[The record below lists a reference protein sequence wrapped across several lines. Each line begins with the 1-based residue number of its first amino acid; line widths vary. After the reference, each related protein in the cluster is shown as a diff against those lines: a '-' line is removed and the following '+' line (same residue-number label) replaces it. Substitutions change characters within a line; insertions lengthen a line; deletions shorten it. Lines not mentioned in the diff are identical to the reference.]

1 MENTIYAFWDAQQL
15 QYILNSV
22 AMMTSMD
29 DYVGLMKVFAILG
42 LFIAVTA
49 GFVKARG
56 EEAVYYV
63 IILVIFYGALFLPK
77 RDVVIQ
83 DMGTGTGTYT
93 VANVPLGL
101 AVFAS
106 AESHIGYWL
115 TRASETV
122 FAMPDDINFQKTGY
136 MFASRAITERQKAR
150 FFKSSIFDSMLN
162 FTKDCIYPEIN
173 NNPTLYEQTMTT
185 GDLWTLWGTPEALN
199 PGRLVS
205 VYNPTS
211 SSFEIMNCE
220 AAYGVLDPQVNQT
233 VSDDI
238 LPRIARKLNPTV
250 DTVTASGLIASQ
262 LPLADDFILNA
273 SRTAAE
279 GIRQAAMINMLS
291 DSTVYVPQM
300 NGDPAAAQVAI
311 ATATAAASANTAY
324 VTMAKI
330 SESTLPVIR
339 NAFHII
345 IIALFPIVM
354 LIIVMAGSRGGL
366 VFKTYLMALLW
377 VNLWAP
383 IYAVINF
390 FMSWYTSGPAVAA
403 TTGMDTLSFGS
414 QSGMIHSLISDQGI
428 AGMLAL
434 SVPVIA
440 YMLTNVSASSMTSV
454 ISGVMSPANSA
465 AQSAGAS
472 AGLGNI
478 SAGNTSW
485 GNVSQGNWSWNN
497 ISANK
502 LDTVPTVNTAQPG
515 MTVDSSIGVA
525 DNGRAIK
532 TTSWIGSQAKQFEDL
547 STGDRFTMNPNLNT
561 PLVSA
566 SMQGG
571 SASLVAG
578 AQRAREI
585 ANSNVFSS
593 ELSLNRAA
601 QRATEDAAQLSN
613 ALTASRGRSN
623 TIGIN
628 TGESSSISNSEGLS
642 TSTTTG
648 TGENNQSSVSA
659 KSSDSQDKARQATIS
674 GDAKLSSLL
683 NFFGK
688 NNKGAGV
695 EATEGGSFKSPI
707 NAGVKVTGSATDRT
721 SFQEALDNSQ
731 SKDANIRKQGQQTL
745 GQIRQAITD
754 QLSISKGDSSE
765 TRALRALSSSISE
778 SIKASESYGVALNN
792 REQVSKSSAET
803 LSGSAGAQASSQ
815 TAAIKAIADHT
826 GGQNLSG
833 YMNAADLI
841 RQSPDK
847 VAELVYGAVPSS
859 PESLSIAGDGPTRSQ
874 QDVNDVG
881 EITLSKAANDNEMGV
896 KSANP
901 GYDKEARQF
910 VGLSP
915 ASKPDTKKA
924 SDEIK
929 NDASNIDENMRSA
942 NRDTAL
948 QNAANQYAS
957 YQLAQQA
964 KDIGTNYDKTDLN
977 QLFKQHREQF
987 LRAAADDPN
996 LANNALTFVT
1006 EHQKGNVQPQDG
1018 DGKQYIPQVKMEGRD
1033 GLAEQVRFNTVKR
1046 GEEPV
1051 EPKIIRLN

>member
-15 QYILNSV
+15 QYILNAV

-29 DYVGLMKVFAILG
+29 DYLGLLKTFAILG

-56 EEAVYYV
+56 EEAAYYV
-63 IILVIFYGALFLPK
+63 IVLVLFYGALFLPK

-83 DMGTGTGTYT
+83 DMATGTGTYT

-101 AVFAS
+101 AFFAS

-115 TRASETV
+115 TKVSETV
-122 FAMPDDINFQKTGY
+122 FAMPDDIQFQKTGY

-150 FFKSSIFDSMLN
+150 FFKPSIFDSMLN

-173 NNPTLYEQTMTT
+173 NNPTLYEQTMAT

-199 PGRLVS
+199 AGRLVS

-211 SSFEIMNCE
+211 SAFEIMNCQ

-238 LPRIARKLNPTV
+238 LPRIARKLNPTANV
-250 DTVTASGLIASQ
+250 ATASTMIAAQ
-262 LPLADDFILNA
+262 LPMADDFILNA

-279 GIRQAAMINMLS
+279 GIRQAAMINMLA

-311 ATATAAASANTAY
+311 ATATAAASANTSY
-324 VTMAKI
+324 ITMAKI

-354 LIIVMAGSRGGL
+354 LLIVMAGAKAGIVLR
-366 VFKTYLMALLW
+366 TYLMALLW

-390 FMSWYTSGPAVAA
+390 FMSWYTSGPAIAA

-414 QSGMIHSLISDQGI
+414 HAGMIHSLISDQGI

-440 YMLTNVSASSMTSV
+440 YMLTNVSAASMTSI

-472 AGLGNI
+472 VGTGNI

-497 ISANK
+497 VSANK
-502 LDTVPTVNTAQPG
+502 YDTVPTVSTAQPG
-515 MTVDSSIGVA
+515 VTVDSSIGVA
-525 DNGRAIK
+525 DNGRAVK
-532 TTSWIGSQAKQFEDL
+532 TTAWTGSQAKQYEDL
-547 STGDRFTMNPNLNT
+547 STGDKFTMNPNMPN

-578 AQRAREI
+578 AQRAREL
-585 ANSNVFSS
+585 ANSNVSSTEFS
-593 ELSLNRAA
+593 LSHAA
-601 QRATEDAAQLSN
+601 QKATEDAASFTN
-613 ALTASRGRSN
+613 ALTTSRSHGKSN
-623 TIGIN
+623 SIT
-628 TGESSSISNSEGLS
+628 TGDSSSTSHSDGLN

-648 TGENNQSSVSA
+648 TGEDNKSGVSA
-659 KSSDSQDKARQATIS
+659 KSTDTQDRSTQASIGASASMGSLMNFFSKGKKS
-674 GDAKLSSLL
+674 GDNDS
-683 NFFGK
+683 G
-688 NNKGAGV
+688 
-695 EATEGGSFKSPI
+695 GGSFQSPI
-707 NAGVKVTGSATDRT
+707 NVSGSIKGTATDRT
-721 SFQEALDNSQ
+721 AFQQALDNSQ
-731 SKDANIRKQGQQTL
+731 SKDANIRKQGQQSL
-745 GQIRQAITD
+745 GQMRQAITD
-754 QLSISKGDSSE
+754 QLSVSKGDSSE
-765 TRALRALSSSISE
+765 TRAMRALSSSIGE
-778 SIKASESYGVALNN
+778 AIRASESYGAALTN
-792 REQVSKSSAET
+792 REQVSKSTADT

-815 TAAIKAIADHT
+815 TAAIRSIAEHT
-826 GGQNLSG
+826 GGQNVSG
-833 YMNAADLI
+833 YMAAADMI
-841 RQSPDK
+841 RQNPDK
-847 VAELVYGAVPSS
+847 VAELAFGALPSS
-859 PESLSIAGDGPTRSQ
+859 PESLQVAGNGATKSQ
-874 QDVNDVG
+874 AQLNQSADQQL
-881 EITLSKAANDNEMGV
+881 LSATAANESDV
-896 KSANP
+896 KGAHP
-901 GYDKEARQF
+901 GYDKQAQRYVPFTPESA
-910 VGLSP
+910 P
-915 ASKPDTKKA
+915 NTKAASESIA
-924 SDEIK
+924 
-929 NDASNIDENMRSA
+929 NDASNMERQMKSE

-948 QNAANQYAS
+948 QHAANAYATH
-957 YQLAQQA
+957 QLAQQA
-964 KDIGTNYDKTDLN
+964 KDTGASYDKTDLN
-977 QLFKQHREQF
+977 QLYRAHREQF
-987 LRAAADDPN
+987 LRAAEQDPN
-996 LANNALTFVT
+996 IANTALTYVN
-1006 EHQKGNVQPQDG
+1006 EHQRGDAQPVDGN
-1018 DGKQYIPQVKMEGRD
+1018 GKHYVPQVKMEGVD
-1033 GLAEQVRFNTVKR
+1033 GLAEQVRFSAVKR
-1046 GEEPV
+1046 GEEV
-1051 EPKIIRLN
+1051 VKPKIVRLD